1 MYIIFLCLAV
11 AISGHVFLLESPV
24 HLSDLRQA
32 AGVLLKIA
40 KFNGRKD
47 F

>member
-11 AISGHVFLLESPV
+11 AILGHVFLLESPV
-24 HLSDLRQA
+24 HLSDSRQA
-32 AGVLLKIA
+32 AGVLFKIA
-40 KFNGRKD
+40 NFNGRKD

>member
-1 MYIIFLCLAV
+1 MYIIFLCLAI
-11 AISGHVFLLESPV
+11 AILGHVYLLESPI
-24 HLSDLRQA
+24 HLSDSRQA